1 MIFLCLSF
9 SSCSGCSGPW
19 NEEVEKLPTREREN
33 RNNFR
38 RKAPI
43 WWWKTPFVLSDMLGE
58 VFFLSLQ
65 TYYCK
70 HKMKKKCMSTTHL
83 TMHQNFLWR
92 WFKFG
97 WWEGA
102 SHHSILNSK
111 VVSSFEYLNIVA
123 FFANWIRINWPIHL
137 VLTSLTKIIE
147 VWMNFAWHHIRS
159 CLSQKLFLCQI

>member
-1 MIFLCLSF
+1 MKWRS
-9 SSCSGCSGPW
+9 W
-19 NEEVEKLPTREREN
+19 KVADTWERGN

-97 WWEGA
+97 WWELA
-102 SHHSILNSK
+102 SHHSTHWIQKWSAH
-111 VVSSFEYLNIVA
+111 LNIVA

-137 VLTSLTKIIE
+137 VLTSLTKIRE

-159 CLSQKLFLCQI
+159 CLSQKLFLCQIWYC

>member
-1 MIFLCLSF
+1 MDLCKDFFSGYSFQFLNYDF
-9 SSCSGCSGPW
+9 SVPFFFILRSGCSGPW

-97 WWEGA
+97 WWELA
-102 SHHSILNSK
+102 SHHSMYTGLKSGQLIWI
-111 VVSSFEYLNIVA
+111 FEYCN
-123 FFANWIRINWPIHL
+123 FFCKSNKN
-137 VLTSLTKIIE
+137 
-147 VWMNFAWHHIRS
+147 
-159 CLSQKLFLCQI
+159 